1 MRAADSPGGCVGNGV
16 EAGGPWTERD
26 RPEAVTDVQAR
37 SEETWTELSSER
49 GAGRGRRRASW
60 AHRRRATR
68 RTWTGR
74 WAAGRRAPLASPGR
88 EMALGLV
95 TGRRVSARHASGS
108 SQRLCGPALWRQD
121 KDPGTI
127 LLGVLPTPDGFQ
139 VCSLDSLSGNDSFL
153 PGQREPATSVPP
165 WSLHWHSPGSRG
177 GQVEVPGLRGPG
189 RPSPDTA
196 SPPSPPQLCS
206 ARPPPS
212 RAVGPCARPARPA
225 PSAGTGT
232 TALRGPWEVPGPG
245 ATSTSR
251 FSPRAG
257 PSARWAAET
266 PATMMFRKSFQRPG
280 KTMILCRG
288 RKVRKPNLRDRVAEG
303 DPSCKRRGCRAPR
316 RARPRRTALLV
327 ARDCGPRSLFPAPCV
342 VSVTSRIT

>member
-1 MRAADSPGGCVGNGV
+1 MKSSLNVGCPPQSAGAPGGRGSRRARAVRRPVEGRRARPAWPGSLGNVWAADAVVTGEASAVPWGRSRRPPASPQGRGPEGRWPMRAADSPGGCVGNGV

-37 SEETWTELSSER
+37 SEETWTELSSEH

-88 EMALGLV
+88 ETALGLV

-121 KDPGTI
+121 KDPGTV

-139 VCSLDSLSGNDSFL
+139 VCSLNSLSGNDSFL

-165 WSLHWHSPGSRG
+165 WSLHWHGPGSRG
-177 GQVEVPGLRGPG
+177 GAGPLTPPALPLPRSCVWPVRPRLGLLVHVLGQLGQLRPQG
-189 RPSPDTA
+189 RA
-196 SPPSPPQLCS
+196 PQ
-206 ARPPPS
+206 
-212 RAVGPCARPARPA
+212 PCGGLGKCPAREPRPRPDSVRGLGPA
-225 PSAGTGT
+225 
-232 TALRGPWEVPGPG
+232 RGGP
-245 ATSTSR
+245 
-251 FSPRAG
+251 
-257 PSARWAAET
+257 
-266 PATMMFRKSFQRPG
+266 RK
-280 KTMILCRG
+280 
-288 RKVRKPNLRDRVAEG
+288 
-303 DPSCKRRGCRAPR
+303 
-316 RARPRRTALLV
+316 RPRR
-327 ARDCGPRSLFPAPCV
+327 
-342 VSVTSRIT
+342 

>member
-1 MRAADSPGGCVGNGV
+1 M
-16 EAGGPWTERD
+16 
-26 RPEAVTDVQAR
+26 
-37 SEETWTELSSER
+37 
-49 GAGRGRRRASW
+49 
-60 AHRRRATR
+60 
-68 RTWTGR
+68 
-74 WAAGRRAPLASPGR
+74 GRRAQGAPRLSWAGDGTWPRDWTSRVCPSRVRIFPASLRPGPLEAGQGPGDHPPGR
-88 EMALGLV
+88 PPHTRWLPGLQPRLFKWKRLFPPRTKGAGHLCATVVPALARSRV
-95 TGRRVSARHASGS
+95 TG
-108 SQRLCGPALWRQD
+108 
-121 KDPGTI
+121 
-127 LLGVLPTPDGFQ
+127 
-139 VCSLDSLSGNDSFL
+139 
-153 PGQREPATSVPP
+153 
-165 WSLHWHSPGSRG
+165 G
-177 GQVEVPGLRGPG
+177 GRVEVPGLRGPG

-266 PATMMFRKSFQRPG
+266 PATMFRKSFQRPG

>member
-1 MRAADSPGGCVGNGV
+1 M
-16 EAGGPWTERD
+16 
-26 RPEAVTDVQAR
+26 
-37 SEETWTELSSER
+37 
-49 GAGRGRRRASW
+49 
-60 AHRRRATR
+60 
-68 RTWTGR
+68 GR
-74 WAAGRRAPLASPGR
+74 WAQGAPRLSWAGDGTWPRDWTSRVCPSRVRLFPASLRPGPLEAGQGPGDRPPGR
-88 EMALGLV
+88 PPHTRWLPGL
-95 TGRRVSARHASGS
+95 
-108 SQRLCGPALWRQD
+108 QPQLFKWKRLFPPRTKGAGHLCATVVPALAR
-121 KDPGTI
+121 
-127 LLGVLPTPDGFQ
+127 
-139 VCSLDSLSGNDSFL
+139 
-153 PGQREPATSVPP
+153 
-165 WSLHWHSPGSRG
+165 SRVTG

-257 PSARWAAET
+257 RSARWAAET

-280 KTMILCRG
+280 KTMMLCRG

-303 DPSCKRRGCRAPR
+303 DPGCKR
-316 RARPRRTALLV
+316 
-327 ARDCGPRSLFPAPCV
+327 
-342 VSVTSRIT
+342 